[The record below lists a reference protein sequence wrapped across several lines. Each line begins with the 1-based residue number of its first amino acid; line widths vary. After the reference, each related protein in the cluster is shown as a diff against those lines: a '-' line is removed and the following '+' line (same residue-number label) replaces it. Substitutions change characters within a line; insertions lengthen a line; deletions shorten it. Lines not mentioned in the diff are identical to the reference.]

1 MGVAHCGADVAVA
14 EELLDGL
21 ERDAAHDELAG
32 EGVPVIPR
40 AG

>member
-1 MGVAHCGADVAVA
+1 MSIVARGVA

-21 ERDAAHDELAG
+21 ERHAALDEVG
-32 EGVPVIPR
+32 RERVPVIPR